1 MNIGCSGLAPQMI
14 IMEASL
20 MVEGSGP
27 FTAPV
32 SDSMVFNPE
41 NKDEEPNNLVVSPRF
56 EKKSS
61 VT

>member
-1 MNIGCSGLAPQMI
+1 
-14 IMEASL
+14 

-27 FTAPV
+27 FTALV
-32 SDSMVFNPE
+32 LDSVVFNPE
-41 NKDEEPNNLVVSPRF
+41 NKDEELYILVVSPIF